1 MSSDDTIYHIIL
13 IYGSQCTVGNGRGE
27 RWRAC
32 NIQLYSELY
41 ISLFFF
47 FTRTLGTASPLPCFR
62 KKKNPHIC
70 IILCSPSSKFPLP
83 TICGCAALPWEH
95 AVSSEFLCL
104 RYHSAF
110 ALQSHEWGHYKGLL
124 DD

>member
-1 MSSDDTIYHIIL
+1 MVVNAQSEMVEERD
-13 IYGSQCTVGNGRGE
+13 GE
-27 RWRAC
+27 PVIFSF
-32 NIQLYSELY
+32 IQNY
-41 ISLFFF
+41 ISVFFF
-47 FTRTLGTASPLPCFR
+47 LYTHFR
-62 KKKNPHIC
+62 HSISSSLLQKKKNPHIC

>member
-1 MSSDDTIYHIIL
+1 MVVNAQSEMVEERD
-13 IYGSQCTVGNGRGE
+13 GE
-27 RWRAC
+27 PVIFSF
-32 NIQLYSELY
+32 IQNY
-41 ISLFFF
+41 ISVFFFF

-62 KKKNPHIC
+62 KKNPHIC